1 MDLDVYEINRSY
13 LLKARE
19 VALVHGDQKAQFI
32 MGVSPELAAALRG
45 ISIHQINALSRSN
58 MTWFNLRVSSSLV
71 RQIDAMSLDG
81 ELDEF
86 GRCQVL
92 ESVLRK
98 TPDVD

>member
-32 MGVSPELAAALRG
+32 LGVSPQLAAALRG

-58 MTWFNLRVSSSLV
+58 MTCFNLRITPSLV
-71 RQIDAMSLDG
+71 PQLDALSLDG

-86 GRCQVL
+86 GYCQIL
-92 ESVLRK
+92 ESALRK